1 MAIELPL
8 WIYWVFCGVAAV
20 LLWANRPF
28 ALSLL
33 SPDSSSSRQ
42 GYPLALSLGWGATLA
57 TAAIYVLFTI
67 KILEGPY
74 RIPDLAIFSV
84 LNGVLEQ
91 LMFVLWFLLGCY
103 LGKQWFSKRPLWEFS
118 TGYLSY
124 VLYSGLIHPF
134 FWFAVLPEHQPF
146 LPMVAILPLM
156 SFFWMWLYWRYQ
168 DLLSIIA
175 MHIVIDWITVGH
187 LHFPWFEPFQIT

>member
-1 MAIELPL
+1 MAIELSL
-8 WIYWVFCGVAAV
+8 WIYWAFCGVAAV
-20 LLWANRPF
+20 LLWANHPF

-33 SPDSSSSRQ
+33 SPDSGSSRQ

-57 TAAIYVLFTI
+57 TAAIYVLFTV
-67 KILEGPY
+67 KTLEGPY
-74 RIPDLAIFSV
+74 RILDLAVFSV

-103 LGKQWFSKRPLWEFS
+103 LGKQWFSDRPLGEFS

-156 SFFWMWLYWRYQ
+156 SFFWMWLYWRYR
-168 DLLSIIA
+168 DLLSIIV

-187 LHFPWFEPFQIT
+187 LHFAWFEPFQVV